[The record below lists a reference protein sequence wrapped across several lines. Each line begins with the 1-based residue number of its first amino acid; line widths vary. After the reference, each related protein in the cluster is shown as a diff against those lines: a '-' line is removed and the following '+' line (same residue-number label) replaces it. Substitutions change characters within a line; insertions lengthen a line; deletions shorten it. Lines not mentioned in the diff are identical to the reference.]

1 MHKYRIPRKSVQ
13 WEPRCFMRT
22 DRNTGRHDE
31 GNTRFLQFCK
41 RASKSSSSLPDNETH
56 DNTTVSAPADKIMVL
71 HTPELRYR
79 TSRSTQSIRR
89 ATVVLRDSAHLSL
102 STAQELPSLLC
113 NQPRTA
119 SQAQRPRPRM
129 DM

>member
-1 MHKYRIPRKSVQ
+1 
-13 WEPRCFMRT
+13 MRT

-31 GNTRFLQFCK
+31 DNTHFLQLFK
-41 RASKSSSSLPDNETH
+41 HASKSSSALPDNETH
-56 DNTTVSAPADKIMVL
+56 DNTMVSTPADKIMVL
-71 HTPELRYR
+71 HTSGLRHR

-89 ATVVLRDSAHLSL
+89 ETVILHDNAHLSL

-113 NQPRTA
+113 NQPRAA